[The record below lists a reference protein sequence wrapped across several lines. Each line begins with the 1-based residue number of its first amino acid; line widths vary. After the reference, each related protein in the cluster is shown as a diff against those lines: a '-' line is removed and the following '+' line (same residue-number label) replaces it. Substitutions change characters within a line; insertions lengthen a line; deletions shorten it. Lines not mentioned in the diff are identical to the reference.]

1 MEVLMNAG
9 LAESTHTMS
18 FLKRLFGSSEPDPKL
33 KLIPLYNQIVAH
45 ARQLHWYETGE
56 VPDSID
62 GRFDMVSVILTLV
75 LLRLEES
82 SGHAQEMAYL
92 TEVFVD
98 DMDGQLRESGVGDVI
113 VGKHMGKMMS
123 ALGGRLGA
131 FRDGLTNPATLD
143 LVITRNIY
151 RSEAPDPVALA
162 HVRQALLDIN
172 RSLAALWPEAFVE
185 GAATW

>member
-1 MEVLMNAG
+1 
-9 LAESTHTMS
+9 MS
-18 FLKRLFGSSEPDPKL
+18 LLKRIFGSSELDPKM

-45 ARQLHWYETGE
+45 ARRLHWYEVGQ

-62 GRFDMVSVILTLV
+62 GRFDMVSVILTFV
-75 LLRLEES
+75 LLRLEAS
-82 SGHAQEMAYL
+82 DGHGQDMAYL

-131 FRDGLTNPATLD
+131 FRDGLADTAMLD
-143 LVITRNIY
+143 MTIARNIY
-151 RSEAPDPVALA
+151 RIETPDAAALA
-162 HVRQALLDIN
+162 HVRRALLDIE
-172 RSLAALWPEAFVE
+172 RALAALSPDVIVE
-185 GAATW
+185 GDSTW

>member
-1 MEVLMNAG
+1 
-9 LAESTHTMS
+9 MS
-18 FLKRLFGSSEPDPKL
+18 LLKRIFGSSEPDPKL

-45 ARQLHWYETGE
+45 ARQTLWYEAGQ
-56 VPDSID
+56 VPDSMD
-62 GRFDMVSVILTLV
+62 GRFDMVSAILTLV

-82 SGHAQEMAYL
+82 DAHAQNMAYL

-131 FRDGLTNPATLD
+131 FRDGLANPATLN
-143 LVITRNIY
+143 VAITRNIY
-151 RSEAPDPVALA
+151 RSKTPDPAALA
-162 HVRQALLDIN
+162 HVRQQLLDID
-172 RSLAALWPEAFVE
+172 RSLAALSSEIIVE
-185 GAATW
+185 GSSTW

>member
-1 MEVLMNAG
+1 
-9 LAESTHTMS
+9 MS
-18 FLKRLFGSSEPDPKL
+18 LLKRIFGSSEPDPKM

-45 ARQLHWYETGE
+45 ARQPHWYEAGQ

-62 GRFDMVSVILTLV
+62 GRFDMVSAILTLV

-82 SGHAQEMAYL
+82 DGHAQDMAYL

-131 FRDGLTNPATLD
+131 FRNGLSDPTTLD
-143 LVITRNIY
+143 AAIMRNIY
-151 RSEAPDPVALA
+151 RSETSDPVGLA
-162 HVRQALLDIN
+162 HIRHGLLDID
-172 RSLAALWPEAFVE
+172 RLLAALSPDIIVE

>member
-1 MEVLMNAG
+1 
-9 LAESTHTMS
+9 MS
-18 FLKRLFGSSEPDPKL
+18 LLKRIFGSSEPDPKL

-45 ARQLHWYETGE
+45 ARELHWYKSGQ
-56 VPDSID
+56 VPDTID

-82 SGHAQEMAYL
+82 DGHAQNMAYL

-98 DMDGQLRESGVGDVI
+98 DMDGQLREAGVGDVI

-131 FRDGLTNPATLD
+131 FRDGWSDSTTLD
-143 LVITRNIY
+143 AAISRNVY
-151 RSEAPDPVALA
+151 RSETPDPAALA
-162 HVRQALLDIN
+162 HVRQGLVDIN
-172 RSLAALWPEAFVE
+172 HSLAALSPEAIVE
-185 GAATW
+185 GAASW